1 MSLRSVRRPLLALL
15 LSLMALLLAA
25 CAGQRARAPAVALPP
40 LHLAPAALGQT
51 LALQQRLVFS
61 YGERR
66 STMDALLEAD
76 ADEVRLAVQ
85 ALGQTGVT
93 LRWDGHT
100 LQQQRAPWLPPQVR
114 AERVLDDLQF
124 ALWPAAAVRAAL
136 PPGWTLVEEGDQRR
150 LEQAGR
156 PWLLLIRHDAA
167 HQTLRNL
174 AEGYALEI
182 ESAPMDATMD
192 ASGQ

>member
-1 MSLRSVRRPLLALL
+1 MRRLIALALWL
-15 LSLMALLLAA
+15 AGVLLLAA
-25 CAGQRARAPAVALPP
+25 CAGPRVRAPAIALPP
-40 LHLAPAALGQT
+40 LQLPPAALAQP
-51 LALQQRLVFS
+51 LALQQRLVFR
-61 YGERR
+61 YGNHR
-66 STMDALLEAD
+66 STLDALLEAD

-93 LRWDGHT
+93 LRWDGRT

-136 PPGWTLVEEGDQRR
+136 PAGWTLVEQDATRQ
-150 LEQAGR
+150 LEHDGR
-156 PWLLLIRHDAA
+156 AWLVLERHDAS

-174 AEGYALEI
+174 AEGYALDI
-182 ESAPMDATMD
+182 ESAPLE
-192 ASGQ
+192 SSPQ